1 MSQEIFLEKIPPV
14 LRVEELAKVLCIGRN
29 AAYELLRSGK
39 IRSVRIGKCYRIP
52 REALVEFLLN
62 DLNPID

>member
-52 REALVEFLLN
+52 REALIEFLLK
-62 DLNPID
+62 DLHPID

>member
-1 MSQEIFLEKIPPV
+1 MSQEIFLEKIPHV

-39 IRSVRIGKCYRIP
+39 IRSVRIGKCYLIP
-52 REALVEFLLN
+52 REALIKFLLN